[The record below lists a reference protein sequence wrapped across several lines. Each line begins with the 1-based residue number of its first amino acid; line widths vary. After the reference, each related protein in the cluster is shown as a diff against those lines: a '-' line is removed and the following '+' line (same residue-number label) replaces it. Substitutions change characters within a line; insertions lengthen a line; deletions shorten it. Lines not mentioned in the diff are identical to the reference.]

1 MLRVRLVQNYYE
13 LHGSFTDIQ
22 FTAIG
27 ELITQVAKEN
37 GVPLEELCYTLL
49 GYKPCDN
56 VTATQMCAV
65 RTLALK
71 GHEPSIQIIKSVDS
85 DFNENILD
93 IPDTNFG
100 DNQIVF
106 DLCYRYYLDCYC
118 GEVPYKKEFVEFS
131 RSINLLRTDTKCL
144 NKVFKHMKDTNTSLV
159 YQKSDKNE
167 YAVTGNVVKTP
178 LDVSVRDFTKISKK
192 ALECALFG
200 KSANLSFITPS
211 IVDDLPYISIT
222 RPQVYRQ
229 LLDIANA
236 VGKTYKELLAE
247 IGVNVIDQIAT
258 YDKLGF
264 AVICK
269 ESNDLYLAIDT
280 TSTVED
286 PFKRKVVY

>member
-1 MLRVRLVQNYYE
+1 
-13 LHGSFTDIQ
+13 
-22 FTAIG
+22 
-27 ELITQVAKEN
+27 
-37 GVPLEELCYTLL
+37 
-49 GYKPCDN
+49 
-56 VTATQMCAV
+56 
-65 RTLALK
+65 
-71 GHEPSIQIIKSVDS
+71 
-85 DFNENILD
+85 
-93 IPDTNFG
+93 
-100 DNQIVF
+100 
-106 DLCYRYYLDCYC
+106 
-118 GEVPYKKEFVEFS
+118 
-131 RSINLLRTDTKCL
+131 
-144 NKVFKHMKDTNTSLV
+144 MKDTNTSLV

-178 LDVSVRDFTKISKK
+178 LDVSVRDFNKISKK